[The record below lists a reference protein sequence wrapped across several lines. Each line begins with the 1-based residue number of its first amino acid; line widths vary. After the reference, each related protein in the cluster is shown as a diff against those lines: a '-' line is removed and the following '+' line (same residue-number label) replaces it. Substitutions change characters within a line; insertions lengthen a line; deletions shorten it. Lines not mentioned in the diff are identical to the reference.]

1 MSAEHMPPRR
11 AGLALGL
18 ALGWLV
24 VGAAYVVQRL
34 ADAVD
39 EPPITAVRATATIPY
54 FWRVGSS
61 LAAGACA
68 GLLAGAAVALDPS
81 GARAAALLR
90 ALPALSIALGI
101 ALSIAMVAVP

>member
-1 MSAEHMPPRR
+1 MSPEALPPRR
-11 AGLALGL
+11 AALALGL
-18 ALGWLV
+18 AVGWLV
-24 VGAAYVVQRL
+24 VAAVYVAQRL

-54 FWRVGSS
+54 FWRVGAS

-68 GLLAGAAVALDPS
+68 GLLAGAAVALDPA

-90 ALPALSIALGI
+90 WLPGLALALGLALPL
-101 ALSIAMVAVP
+101 AMLAVP

>member
-1 MSAEHMPPRR
+1 MSAEPLPPRR
-11 AGLALGL
+11 AALALGL
-18 ALGWLV
+18 AVGWLGV
-24 VGAAYVVQRL
+24 AAVYVAQRL
-34 ADAVD
+34 VDAID

-68 GLLAGAAVALDPS
+68 GLLTGAAVALDPS

-90 ALPALSIALGI
+90 ALPGLGLALGI
-101 ALSIAMVAVP
+101 GLSLAMLAVP